1 MSAHEMPGLLLD
13 GQLAVDADMS
23 GMDATMGLDEVD
35 LFGDPVI
42 TRPPP
47 SKHLQQRMDELR
59 SRGCCQTIAWSR
71 QGTIASVSKDGLS
84 IDLRFLS
91 CHPENGSWGLSAPT
105 SCPIPSSGGTPISH
119 LAWGPTGSPELAVI
133 DAAGRIR
140 ILSFSNTLNR
150 PNNSR
155 QWDSDP
161 IDDLHAVVGCYWL
174 PLLAPP
180 NRQVRRH
187 DQAIMLVSR

>member
-47 SKHLQQRMDELR
+47 SKHLQQRLDEMR
-59 SRGCCQTIAWSR
+59 SRGCCQAIAWSR
-71 QGTIASVSKDGLS
+71 QGTIASVSKDGSS

-91 CHPENGSWGLSAPT
+91 CHPDNGSWDLSAPT
-105 SCPIPSSGGTPISH
+105 TCPIPSLGGIPISH
-119 LAWGPTGSPELAVI
+119 L
-133 DAAGRIR
+133 
-140 ILSFSNTLNR
+140 
-150 PNNSR
+150 
-155 QWDSDP
+155 
-161 IDDLHAVVGCYWL
+161 
-174 PLLAPP
+174 
-180 NRQVRRH
+180 
-187 DQAIMLVSR
+187 